1 VRGIRI
7 LDWGKMK
14 KAYRLVAFTGIVAV
28 LLTPNLSAFANE
40 NPTNYIMNT
49 LSSVSAPQD
58 NSAPELLS
66 NRSLG
71 VAVESSKVAVR
82 FDDGST
88 RIEVPWDARD
98 GISVNSRSGQISV
111 GLPFASRAK
120 RAAPVADGLVAF
132 DNVNGTYTVPVV
144 KSDGSLA
151 ITSIIKSSDSANSF
165 QYRFSLPKGVKLVL
179 DNSTGAVDGVDEKG
193 KWIAGIAKPWAVDA
207 RGADVP
213 TRFELNGNS
222 LVQIVDTNSN
232 SFAYPIVADPWLGFS
247 MIQRATWSRS
257 LWSWSPT
264 LMVYP
269 TEYGRY
275 YASTL
280 AVSAGWAET
289 IDKGLQSGFPSP
301 NSASM
306 KVQFDCHYLFV
317 RVRNPSKTSWNLDSK
332 LPATDLLTE
341 ANYGCN
347 YPVGDTVF
355 G

>member
-1 VRGIRI
+1 MRGLRI
-7 LDWGKMK
+7 LDWGIMK
-14 KAYRLVAFTGIVAV
+14 KAHRLVAFTGIVTF

-40 NPTNYIMNT
+40 NPTNYVMNT
-49 LSSVSAPQD
+49 LRSVSAPQD

-71 VAVESSKVAVR
+71 VAVESSQVALR
-82 FDDGST
+82 FDDGAT

-98 GISVNSRSGQISV
+98 GISVNSPSGQISV

-120 RAAPVADGLVAF
+120 RATPVADGLVAF
-132 DNVNGTYTVPVV
+132 DNLNGTFTVPIV
-144 KSDGSLA
+144 KTDGSVA
-151 ITSIIKSSDSANSF
+151 ITSIIKSADSANSF
-165 QYRFSLPKGVKLVL
+165 QYRFSLPKGVKLAL
-179 DNSTGAVDGVDEKG
+179 DNSTGAVDAVDEKG
-193 KWIAGIAKPWAVDA
+193 KWIAGIAKPWAIDA

-213 TRFELNGNS
+213 TRFDVKGN
-222 LVQIVDTNSN
+222 LLIQIVDANSN

-247 MIQRATWSRS
+247 MIQRATWSRT

-280 AVSAGWAET
+280 AVSAGWVET
-289 IDKGLQSGFPSP
+289 IDKGLQSGFPNP